1 MIKSLHLILLFLSSF
16 IWLGAFAALVVL
28 CPRYLPD
35 GEVLL
40 FSNFDEIKRD
50 DDTSLTLPKP
60 WRCSKEGVVWELD
73 AGFAGSAGVRLTALE
88 KGHSYM
94 QWDLN
99 EPRRFSFL
107 KFRGKMRTENII
119 EGKESWHTAS
129 FIVFFRDEEGRS
141 LWENPHLA
149 GNLSGSSAWRE
160 FSQVFP
166 VPNSAVSAH
175 VMIHNNAIS
184 GAMWCDDFFLGPVCL
199 NPQYGYYRN
208 LLLVLGGILVLI
220 YAIALKIWRGSGWLA
235 LVIVV
240 VIVLGALCPKSY
252 MEVAG
257 NYLQVNVTTV
267 QKIGHLLVFIM
278 LGIISSIFLNRR
290 VNIPGNGRISIKHAL
305 LLFVGL
311 SWFAAMTEFMQL
323 LTIDRRPAVSDW
335 LIDSVGILLGISIA
349 WVSLRK
355 VK

>member
-1 MIKSLHLILLFLSSF
+1 MVKSLHLILLFLSSL
-16 IWLGAFAALVVL
+16 IWLSALAALGVL

-40 FSNFDEIKRD
+40 FSNFDELKKD
-50 DDTSLTLPKP
+50 ADKSLALPKT
-60 WRCSKEGVVWELD
+60 WHCSKEGVVWELD
-73 AGFAGSAGVRLTALE
+73 AGFAGSAGFRLTALG
-88 KGHSYM
+88 KGYSYM

-129 FIVFFRDEEGRS
+129 FIVFFRDGEGRS
-141 LWENPHLA
+141 LWECPHLA
-149 GNLSGSSAWRE
+149 GSLSGSSAWRE

-175 VMIHNNAIS
+175 VMIQNNAIS
-184 GAMWCDDFFLGPVCL
+184 GTMWCDDFFLGPVCL
-199 NPQYGYYRN
+199 NPQYGHYRN
-208 LLLVLGGILVLI
+208 LLLVLGGVLALV

-240 VIVLGALCPKSY
+240 LIVLGVLCPKNY
-252 MEVAG
+252 VEVVG
-257 NYLQVNVTTV
+257 NYLQVNVTTI
-267 QKIGHLLVFIM
+267 QKIGHLLIFVM

-290 VNIPGNGRISIKHAL
+290 VNILSNGRISIKHAL
-305 LLFVGL
+305 LFFVVL
-311 SWFAAMTEFMQL
+311 SWFAAMTEFIQL

-349 WVSLRK
+349 WVSLNK
-355 VK
+355 EK